1 MKNFSLGV
9 FITLTLG
16 LFMQNISL
24 REQLFASQQI
34 QKSNQVIVKKNKPVK
49 KNSPAPQVAKQAVVE
64 ENTVIADN
72 SGGQDPRCPSHL
84 PYYTSYWGCVVKR
97 P

>member
-9 FITLTLG
+9 LITLTLG

-24 REQLFASQQI
+24 REQLFASQQF

-49 KNSPAPQVAKQAVVE
+49 KNSPTPQVVKQVVVE

-72 SGGQDPRCPSHL
+72 SGGRDPRCPSHL

>member
-9 FITLTLG
+9 LITLTLG
-16 LFMQNISL
+16 LFLQNISL
-24 REQLFASQQI
+24 REQLVVAQQF
-34 QKSNQVIVKKNKPVK
+34 KKGNQVIVKKNTIKKTQPATPVVK
-49 KNSPAPQVAKQAVVE
+49 KITTEEAAPIV
-64 ENTVIADN
+64 ADN
-72 SGGQDPRCPSHL
+72 SGGRDPRCPSHL